1 MKTKGQGIAH
11 AKIILI
17 GEHAVVYGHPGIAIP
32 FKPLTVR
39 CTVTASAEDSLD
51 APFFKG
57 LLYSIPESLG
67 FLLVLIEDLKQTLNL
82 PSLHLFI
89 ENTIPES
96 AGLGSS
102 AAISNAIVRAVY
114 DFADIALSEKVLFE
128 KTQLAEKV
136 MHGSPSGIDAL
147 VTASEHP
154 YYFIKGQEPTLL
166 PISLPGFLIVANSM
180 VKGLTKLAVKN
191 IASLYLKNMA
201 QGHLESIGLM
211 SLLTKEAIE
220 KKEID
225 DVARLMNQAHYHLQE
240 LTVSEPTVDK
250 MVELALRQGALGAK
264 LTGGGLGGCMIAL
277 CDNEAIADK
286 VMLALKPIAH
296 DHVWK
301 MALQ

>member
-1 MKTKGQGIAH
+1 MKTQGQGSAH

-32 FKPLTVR
+32 FKPLLVT
-39 CTVTASAEDSLD
+39 CTATSSAEDSLD

-57 LLYSIPESLG
+57 PLYSIPESLG
-67 FLLVLIEDLKQTLNL
+67 FILVLVEDLKQTLSL
-82 PSLHLFI
+82 SSLHLFI

-102 AAISNAIVRAVY
+102 AAISNAIVRAIY
-114 DFADIALSEKVLFE
+114 DLADQPLSEKVLFE
-128 KTQLAEKV
+128 KTQIAEKV

-147 VTASEHP
+147 VTASETP
-154 YYFIKGQEPTLL
+154 YYFVKGQDPTIL
-166 PISLPGFLIVANSM
+166 PISLPGFLVVANSK

-240 LTVSEPTVDK
+240 LMVSESTVDK
-250 MVELALRQGALGAK
+250 MVDLALREGAIGAK

-277 CDNEAIADK
+277 CDNEAIANK
-286 VMLALKPIAH
+286 VMEALRPIAQ

-301 MALQ
+301 MGLS